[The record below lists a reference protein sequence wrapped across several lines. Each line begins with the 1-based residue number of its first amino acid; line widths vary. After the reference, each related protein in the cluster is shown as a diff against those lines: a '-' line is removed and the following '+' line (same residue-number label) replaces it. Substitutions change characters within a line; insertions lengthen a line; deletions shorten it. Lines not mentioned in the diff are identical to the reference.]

1 MILTCPKCATSYTVD
16 ASKIP
21 PEGRTVKCASCG
33 HRWSAQAVSL
43 AVDGDDVFAAS
54 VATPA
59 PPVDDIIAVEA
70 PAPETTDLSEAEGPE
85 IPKVYRAKKAD
96 ERKVR
101 QAAATGI
108 IWAGM
113 AAALVVILAMAAV
126 FRINV
131 VNLWPKSAAAYAWVG
146 LPVNSLGLTIEGV
159 QAKPSLQDG
168 HAALSVSGVLRN
180 VKDKAIEAPPLRV
193 SLLNKAGKSVATKIA
208 QPGDAIVPAGETR
221 HFTIAILDPPLTA
234 SQLEVAFAPEA
245 AHKPAHRTA
254 REKAAAAPALRNHA
268 EAPAHGAEA
277 HGSEAHAPEAHAPE
291 AHAPEAH
298 GAEVHA
304 PAGHAPAG
312 PAPVEVKPLPES
324 SPYALNPHG

>member
-59 PPVDDIIAVEA
+59 PPVDDVIAVEA

-254 REKAAAAPALRNHA
+254 REKAAAAPALRSHA

-277 HGSEAHAPEAHAPE
+277 HGSEAHAPEAHGTE
-291 AHAPEAH
+291 GH
-298 GAEVHA
+298 GTESHA
-304 PAGHAPAG
+304 PAGHAPAGPSG

>member
-1 MILTCPKCATSYTVD
+1 MGNLRIWGRIFCEHPYTGHSMILTCPKCATSYTVD

-43 AVDGDDVFAAS
+43 AVDGDDDFSAS

-59 PPVDDIIAVEA
+59 PPVDDIIAVEP
-70 PAPETTDLSEAEGPE
+70 PAPENTDLSEAEGPE
-85 IPKVYRAKKAD
+85 IPKVYRARKAD

-131 VNLWPKSAAAYAWVG
+131 VSLWPKSAAAYAWVG

-234 SQLEVAFAPEA
+234 SQLEVAFALRRRASPPIATPGKRPQQRLPCA
-245 AHKPAHRTA
+245 ATP
-254 REKAAAAPALRNHA
+254 
-268 EAPAHGAEA
+268 
-277 HGSEAHAPEAHAPE
+277 
-291 AHAPEAH
+291 
-298 GAEVHA
+298 
-304 PAGHAPAG
+304 
-312 PAPVEVKPLPES
+312 KPLHTTLEPMVLRLT
-324 SPYALNPHG
+324 PPLAMRQLALPVQPRLR